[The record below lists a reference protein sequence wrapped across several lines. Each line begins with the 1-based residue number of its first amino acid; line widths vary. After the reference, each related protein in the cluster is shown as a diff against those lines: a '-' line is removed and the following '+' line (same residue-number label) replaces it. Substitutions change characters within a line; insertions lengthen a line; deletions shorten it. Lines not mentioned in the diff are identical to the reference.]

1 MQSKWMYFATGI
13 MAGIIAV
20 LLTVVIAQNREPQ
33 AWAAPQT
40 VDNTGAGLMIGTGG
54 CQSGIMDIIWVVYK
68 RQAPTK
74 GDKEGALSKSER
86 ITLCCYQVE
95 NGARKM
101 KLAGVR
107 DISFDL
113 DVVELEN
120 DKPSVKDIV
129 EAIKKNLPKDS
140 K

>member
-1 MQSKWMYFATGI
+1 MQSKWMYFTTGI

-33 AWAAPQT
+33 AWAAPQS
-40 VDNTGAGLMIGTGG
+40 VDNTGAGLMMGTGG
-54 CQSGIMDIIWVVYK
+54 CQSQIQDICWVIYK
-68 RQAPTK
+68 RPATSK
-74 GDKEGALSKSER
+74 GDKEGVLSKSER

-101 KLAGVR
+101 KLVGVR
-107 DISFDL
+107 DITFDV
-113 DVVELEN
+113 DVYELEN
-120 DKPSVKDIV
+120 DKPTVKDIV
-129 EAIKKNLPKDS
+129 DAIKKSMPKE

>member
-1 MQSKWMYFATGI
+1 MQSKWMYFSTGI

-20 LLTVVIAQNREPQ
+20 LLTVLIGQNREPQ
-33 AWAAPQT
+33 AWAAPQS
-40 VDNTGAGLMIGTGG
+40 VDNTGAGLMMGTGG
-54 CQSGIMDIIWVVYK
+54 AQSQIQDILWVLYK

-74 GDKEGALSKSER
+74 GDKEGALQKSER

-101 KLAGVR
+101 KLVGVR
-107 DISFDL
+107 DISFDM
-113 DVVELEN
+113 DVVEYGN
-120 DKPSVKDIV
+120 DKPHVKDIID
-129 EAIKKNLPKDS
+129 ELKKSEK

>member
-1 MQSKWMYFATGI
+1 MYFATGI

-20 LLTVVIAQNREPQ
+20 LLTVVLAQNREPQ
-33 AWAAPQT
+33 AWAAPATLQGT
-40 VDNTGAGLMIGTGG
+40 DNTGHGLMMATGG
-54 CQSGIMDIIWVVYK
+54 SQSQIQDILWVIFK
-68 RQAPTK
+68 RQQPIK
-74 GDKEGALSKSER
+74 GDRDGQLSKSER

-101 KLAGVR
+101 KLVGVR
-107 DISFDL
+107 DISFDVDL
-113 DVVELEN
+113 LELEN

-129 EAIKKNLPKDS
+129 DAIKKNMPKE